1 MINEK
6 MMQVMG
12 MNINNVVGQNI
23 RFGDNKGTVI
33 GAVKDFNFKP
43 LQYAIEPLVLRFNKY
58 GGLVMVRTQP
68 GKTEATIAALKD
80 ISHSLNPSYPF
91 AYSFLDKDID
101 NLYRGEQQ
109 MGGIFNL
116 FAALAIFISCLGLY
130 GLSAFMAEQRT
141 KEIGVRKVLGASIF
155 NIVYLLSANFTG
167 LILIAMCIAIP
178 LSWVAMSKWLDGFA
192 YRIDINWTI
201 FLAACATALLIAWL
215 TVSYESIKAAV
226 ANPVRSLHTE

>member
-1 MINEK
+1 
-6 MMQVMG
+6 
-12 MNINNVVGQNI
+12 
-23 RFGDNKGTVI
+23 
-33 GAVKDFNFKP
+33 
-43 LQYAIEPLVLRFNKY
+43 
-58 GGLVMVRTQP
+58 
-68 GKTEATIAALKD
+68 
-80 ISHSLNPSYPF
+80 
-91 AYSFLDKDID
+91 
-101 NLYRGEQQ
+101 
-109 MGGIFNL
+109 
-116 FAALAIFISCLGLY
+116 
-130 GLSAFMAEQRT
+130 MAEQRT